1 MSKQNIYIALGS
13 NLGNRLA
20 NIQQAVNAINK
31 QLGKVLLC
39 SSVYEVPAVG
49 FSGSEFL
56 NACLVA
62 SSDKTP
68 EQVLKTL
75 QSIEEQM
82 GRKPSVGEGYSDRP
96 IDLDLLMVD
105 ELTIT
110 SDQLTLP
117 HPSIQERMF
126 VLQPLFDIAPEKI
139 VPNTNSAVSALRDR
153 CADRTNIG
161 LHPAGLQRPVVH
173 FLSQFN
179 RICVE
184 GTIGCGKT
192 SLAKNIAKDL
202 HAKLFLERF
211 AENPF
216 LPKFYDDAQ
225 RYAFPLEMS
234 FLADRFKQQRELS
247 EQLNLFKQG
256 IVSDYEVHKSLIFSQ
271 FTLSA
276 DEYQLYRKVF
286 YGMMRDLQKP
296 DLYILLKQT
305 TPRLLANIKKR
316 GRSYERSIDAVY
328 LDRVRRGY
336 QEFVRSHPDW
346 NIVEVDVSALDF
358 VANESDYEHI
368 LRQLQSTLSV
378 AK

>member
-1 MSKQNIYIALGS
+1 MSYLKASEVLEALLAIETALGRIRHNDGHYHS
-13 NLGNRLA
+13 RT
-20 NIQQAVNAINK
+20 V
-31 QLGKVLLC
+31 
-39 SSVYEVPAVG
+39 
-49 FSGSEFL
+49 
-56 NACLVA
+56 
-62 SSDKTP
+62 
-68 EQVLKTL
+68 
-75 QSIEEQM
+75 
-82 GRKPSVGEGYSDRP
+82 
-96 IDLDLLMVD
+96 DLDLLFYD
-105 ELTIT
+105 ALISEDSRL
-110 SDQLTLP
+110 QLP
-117 HPSIQERMF
+117 HPRLHQRLF
-126 VLQPLFDIAPEKI
+126 VLQPLAEIAADFEHPVFNQTIGVLLERCTDKSVLTALEVHLANPLQNI
-139 VPNTNSAVSALRDR
+139 DFSNYNFIAVEG
-153 CADRTNIG
+153 NIG
-161 LHPAGLQRPVVH
+161 A
-173 FLSQFN
+173 
-179 RICVE
+179 
-184 GTIGCGKT
+184 GKT
-192 SLAKNIAKDL
+192 SLAHMISRDFNAK
-202 HAKLFLERF
+202 KIFERF
-211 AENPF
+211 ADNPF
-216 LPKFYDDAQ
+216 LPKFYEDAT
-225 RYAFPLEMS
+225 RYAFTLEMS

>member
-1 MSKQNIYIALGS
+1 
-13 NLGNRLA
+13 
-20 NIQQAVNAINK
+20 
-31 QLGKVLLC
+31 
-39 SSVYEVPAVG
+39 
-49 FSGSEFL
+49 
-56 NACLVA
+56 
-62 SSDKTP
+62 
-68 EQVLKTL
+68 
-75 QSIEEQM
+75 
-82 GRKPSVGEGYSDRP
+82 
-96 IDLDLLMVD
+96 
-105 ELTIT
+105 
-110 SDQLTLP
+110 
-117 HPSIQERMF
+117 
-126 VLQPLFDIAPEKI
+126 
-139 VPNTNSAVSALRDR
+139 
-153 CADRTNIG
+153 
-161 LHPAGLQRPVVH
+161 
-173 FLSQFN
+173 
-179 RICVE
+179 
-184 GTIGCGKT
+184 
-192 SLAKNIAKDL
+192 
-202 HAKLFLERF
+202 
-211 AENPF
+211 
-216 LPKFYDDAQ
+216 
-225 RYAFPLEMS
+225 
-234 FLADRFKQQRELS
+234 LS

-276 DEYQLYRKVF
+276 DEYQLYLKVF